1 MVSPVNSLIGSA
13 SSAIAAGNFAG
24 NLATTATGG
33 LGSIAGAVG
42 AASSISS
49 AVGAAAAAAPTL
61 TGNMATDLTAATGAV
76 TGLAGKLP
84 GLPALPGL
92 PSLPGLPVIP
102 GVAGL
107 VDSAKGVAASA
118 FSAITSSFKALKAG
132 VPQNLTAIATKNA
145 AAIAAAEAGVAPA
158 AAPLTDAQK
167 KWLGNADPTDPII
180 LARMRAAVPDAGGSI
195 AGGSLS
201 SIPVPSLSG
210 IPSIAGS
217 LPNLSQAGAMATSVP
232 GAVGKITSSV
242 SATVAGASSGVNAL
256 PGGLGAISSVVDN
269 AKGAINSIP
278 GTSAISGAIGNATS
292 AVTNGPAAI
301 AGALGSVSGALGSV
315 SGALS
320 KLGAPASL
328 SAGLNIL
335 KAGVGTL
342 SALAS
347 TGLSPSASA
356 KMNAAIAS
364 LSSGGSVPIK
374 LPIVATNTTDRGE
387 LSAGLSA
394 VFGSTKIAAPNF
406 GGNPATFGTSQST
419 ESIKKYE
426 ETKALI
432 ATTYDAFLDQ
442 RKLSWDAQAEYEKA
456 KNELPQ
462 GDPQI
467 EQLKATWIA
476 ETTKAT
482 DLEKKVQTLREQQ
495 QR

>member
-1 MVSPVNSLIGSA
+1 MGSTVNSLIGSA

-42 AASSISS
+42 AANSMSIGVS
-49 AVGAAAAAAPTL
+49 AVT
-61 TGNMATDLTAATGAV
+61 
-76 TGLAGKLP
+76 
-84 GLPALPGL
+84 
-92 PSLPGLPVIP
+92 
-102 GVAGL
+102 GL
-107 VDSAKGVAASA
+107 VDSAKGVSASA

-145 AAIAAAEAGVAPA
+145 TESVASE
-158 AAPLTDAQK
+158 
-167 KWLGNADPTDPII
+167 
-180 LARMRAAVPDAGGSI
+180 VS
-195 AGGSLS
+195 GSLS
-201 SIPVPSLSG
+201 AIPVPSLSG
-210 IPSIAGS
+210 VSSIAGS
-217 LPNLSQAGAMATSVP
+217 LPAGQVGAIATSVS

-256 PGGLGAISSVVDN
+256 PGGLGAVSSVVDN
-269 AKGAINSIP
+269 AKGAINIIP
-278 GTSAISGAIGNATS
+278 GTAAISGAIGNSTS
-292 AVTNGPAAI
+292 AVTNGLSAVP
-301 AGALGSVSGALGSV
+301 
-315 SGALS
+315 GALS

-328 SAGLNIL
+328 TAGLNTL
-335 KAGVGTL
+335 KAGAGTL

-374 LPIVATNTTDRGE
+374 LPVVAVNTTDRGE

-442 RKLSWDAQAEYEKA
+442 RKVSWDAQAAYDKA

-476 ETTKAT
+476 EATKAT
-482 DLEKKVQTLREQQ
+482 ELEKKVQMLRD
-495 QR
+495 QRQSQ

>member
-24 NLATTATGG
+24 NLATSATGG

-42 AASSISS
+42 AANSISS
-49 AVGAAAAAAPTL
+49 ATAAAAAAMPAL
-61 TGNMATDLTAATGAV
+61 TGNMSTDLTAASGAV
-76 TGLAGKLP
+76 NGLASKLP
-84 GLPALPGL
+84 GLPALPAM
-92 PSLPGLPVIP
+92 PE
-102 GVAGL
+102 AGL

-118 FSAITSSFKALKAG
+118 FSAITSSFKSLKAG
-132 VPQNLTAIATKNA
+132 VPQNLSAIATSNA
-145 AAIAAAEAGVAPA
+145 AAAAAAEAGTPTVT
-158 AAPLTDAQK
+158 APLTDSQK

-180 LARMRAAVPDAGGSI
+180 LARMKAAVPDAGGSV

-201 SIPVPSLSG
+201 AVTSLSG
-210 IPSIAGS
+210 I
-217 LPNLSQAGAMATSVP
+217 LPNAGQAGAVATSVS

-256 PGGLGAISSVVDN
+256 PGGLGAVSSVVDN

-292 AVTNGPAAI
+292 AVTNGLSA
-301 AGALGSVSGALGSV
+301 VT
-315 SGALS
+315 GALS

-328 SAGLNIL
+328 TAGFNTL

-374 LPIVATNTTDRGE
+374 LPVVAVNTTDRGE

-406 GGNPATFGTSQST
+406 GGNPATFGTSSAVAELDAQ
-419 ESIKKYE
+419 
-426 ETKALI
+426 KALLKKVN
-432 ATTYDAFLDQ
+432 AAADAKDAAYDA
-442 RKLSWDAQAEYEKA
+442 SISAQTDYKESA
-456 KNELPQ
+456 KTLPA
-462 GDPQI
+462 GDPQLAV
-467 EQLKATWIA
+467 LKTAWTSAYDKWVAARDEFIA
-476 ETTKAT
+476 VAKTIPS
-482 DLEKKVQTLREQQ
+482 
-495 QR
+495 

>member
-24 NLATTATGG
+24 NLATSATGG

-42 AASSISS
+42 AANSISS
-49 AVGAAAAAAPTL
+49 ATAAAAAAMPAL
-61 TGNMATDLTAATGAV
+61 TGNMSTDLTAAAGAV
-76 TGLAGKLP
+76 NGLASKLP
-84 GLPALPGL
+84 GLPALPAM
-92 PSLPGLPVIP
+92 P
-102 GVAGL
+102 AATGL

-132 VPQNLTAIATKNA
+132 VPQNLSAIATSNA
-145 AAIAAAEAGVAPA
+145 GAAAAAEAGTPTV

-180 LARMRAAVPDAGGSI
+180 LARMRAAVPDAGGSV

-201 SIPVPSLSG
+201 AVPSLSG
-210 IPSIAGS
+210 I
-217 LPNLSQAGAMATSVP
+217 LPNVGVVVTSVS

-256 PGGLGAISSVVDN
+256 PGGLGAVSSVVDN

-278 GTSAISGAIGNATS
+278 GTSAISSAIGNATS
-292 AVTNGPAAI
+292 AVTNGLSA
-301 AGALGSVSGALGSV
+301 VT
-315 SGALS
+315 GALS

-328 SAGLNIL
+328 TTGLNTL

-374 LPIVATNTTDRGE
+374 LPVVALNTTDRGE

-419 ESIKKYE
+419 DSIKKYE
-426 ETKALI
+426 ETKVLI
-432 ATTYDAFLDQ
+432 TTTYDAFLDQ
-442 RKLSWDAQAEYEKA
+442 RKVSWDAQAAYEKA